1 MEIIAEITPLRDRD
15 KVLRKLESIKP
26 YVEKVDIPES
36 PGGKPTA
43 HSLAVGALAKQ
54 LGLEPIVH
62 IRLLDV
68 NKTGFKS
75 LLGGAYILGVRY
87 VVVLQG
93 DPPAEGKPVGEVT
106 TEEAV
111 AEAKK
116 MGFVTGALLSFRRD
130 YIERIRRLGADF
142 YLALH
147 LTDIKQ
153 LESLPPV
160 IYPYIMIK
168 TGNNVALLERLRQ
181 TAVELPQALGLIEK
195 LRGVVPGIVLSVPGD
210 FETLLQIL
218 RKIKTCRS

>member
-1 MEIIAEITPLRDRD
+1 MEVIAEITPLRDRD
-15 KVLRKLESIKP
+15 KVLRKLEAIKP

-43 HSLAVGALAKQ
+43 HSLAVGVLAKQ

-75 LLGGAYILGVRY
+75 LLGGAHILNIKY

-93 DPPAEGKPVGEVT
+93 DPPAEGKPVGEVA
-106 TEEAV
+106 TEDAV

-116 MGFVTGALLSFRRD
+116 MGFVAGALLSFKRNYR
-130 YIERIRRLGADF
+130 ERIAQLGADF

-147 LTDIKQ
+147 LTDPRQ
-153 LESLPPV
+153 LDGLPPAV
-160 IYPYIMIK
+160 YPYIMIK
-168 TGNNVALLERLRQ
+168 TGNNAALLERLRQ
-181 TAVELPQALGLIEK
+181 TAVDLQQALKLVEELDGLVP
-195 LRGVVPGIVLSVPGD
+195 GVVLSAPGD
-210 FETLLQIL
+210 FEALLAAL
-218 RKIKTCRS
+218 REVKRRRS